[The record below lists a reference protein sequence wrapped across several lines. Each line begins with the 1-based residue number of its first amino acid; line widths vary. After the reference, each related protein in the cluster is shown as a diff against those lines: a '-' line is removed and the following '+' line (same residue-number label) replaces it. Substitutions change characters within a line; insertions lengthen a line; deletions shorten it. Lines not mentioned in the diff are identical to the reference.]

1 MGLIAWAIVA
11 GVGGLVIICAPLAAP
26 LLPLVGFSALGP
38 VAGSL
43 AAAAQSYVGSVAAGS
58 FFAAA
63 QAFAMAS
70 PTP

>member
-11 GVGGLVIICAPLAAP
+11 GVGGLVITPLVAP
-26 LLPLVGFSALGP
+26 LLPLIGFSTLGP

-43 AAAAQSYVGSVAAGS
+43 AAAAQSYVGAVAAGS

-63 QAFAMAS
+63 QAFAM
-70 PTP
+70 TKL